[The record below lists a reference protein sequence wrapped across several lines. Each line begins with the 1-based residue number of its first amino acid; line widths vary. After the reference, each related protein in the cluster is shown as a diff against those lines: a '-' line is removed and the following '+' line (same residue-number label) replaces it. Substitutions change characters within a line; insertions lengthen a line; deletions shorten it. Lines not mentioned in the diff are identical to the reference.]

1 MLCLWEYFPLT
12 VCICAGIDS
21 EACFLSCALRSLTC
35 SLFWQ
40 QKKGLTVAHT
50 AGGLS
55 GGCLWKTH
63 DQRHTSVWTR
73 TQKHTRILATPS
85 LALLWWCEGG
95 VAAWGAPLESGTD
108 GQRETT
114 HLSWLTTF
122 LLSFFLF
129 WLPFPPTKFL
139 LSLIYEF
146 LCVHY

>member
-21 EACFLSCALRSLTC
+21 EACFLYAHSLAHF
-35 SLFWQ
+35 SDSR
-40 QKKGLTVAHT
+40 KKGLTVAHT

-63 DQRHTSVWTR
+63 DQRHTSVRTR

-122 LLSFFLF
+122 LVYFFFF
-129 WLPFPPTKFL
+129 WLPFPPTKF